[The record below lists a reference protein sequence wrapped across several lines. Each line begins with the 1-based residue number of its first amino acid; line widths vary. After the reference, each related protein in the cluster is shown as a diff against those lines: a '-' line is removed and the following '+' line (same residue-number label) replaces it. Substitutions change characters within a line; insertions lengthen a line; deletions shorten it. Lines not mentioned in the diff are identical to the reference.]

1 MKIID
6 LTIEPLDEPMNDPA
20 TDHDSAEL
28 TLSLITNLAELQSS
42 RETWNDLVKASSASI
57 YQTNQ
62 WAECWWKHF
71 GNRKGQT
78 LHCLT
83 AFHQDKMVGILPL
96 YKEQVSSWGSIV
108 RTRLGFIGEGDAYHT
123 SSGMFF
129 DNGPSDYL
137 DIIVLPE
144 FETPVCRLFIDY
156 LLELKLQIDSID
168 FVNVPEMSIL
178 KTHFVPEF
186 QRRGVF
192 CQVRQADICPYL
204 TLPDSLEK
212 YFQSLSAS
220 VRRRLNQA
228 QRASTEESLYT
239 IKKSATLKE
248 CEDVLDRIITL
259 HQQRWNRIGFP
270 GLFADKR
277 FTAFQFDIL
286 RLFHENGWL
295 WCKTA
300 NTNDSCIAARLAF
313 QFGNRF
319 YDYLSGFDDS
329 AVAAKRRPG
338 LALLL
343 SMIQDGMMQ
352 HYTVVDFL
360 RGDEPYKF
368 ELTEQSRYNWNITI
382 RLSVRKSNFLRSKV
396 SDKIRLGIFLA
407 KRERILFGVQFRQHG
422 FPRCIVRYI
431 QFRTPRLRRKMT
443 SVLSQSG
450 KNPNDSGHEQPNNV
464 NS

>member
-6 LTIEPLDEPMNDPA
+6 LTIDPLDKPMNDRA
-20 TDHDSAEL
+20 TDQGRDSAEL
-28 TLSLITNLAELQSS
+28 TLSLITDLAEFRSL
-42 RETWNDLVKASSASI
+42 REKWNDLVMASSATI

-83 AFHQDKMVGILPL
+83 AFHENTMVGILPL
-96 YKEQVSSWGSIV
+96 YKEQISSWGSIV

-144 FETPVCRLFIDY
+144 FENPVCHLFIDY
-156 LLELKLQIDSID
+156 LLEQKLQIDSID

-178 KTHFVPEF
+178 RTHFVPEL
-186 QRRGVF
+186 QRRGII
-192 CQVRQADICPYL
+192 CQMQQADICPYL
-204 TLPDSLEK
+204 TLPESFEK

-239 IKKSATLKE
+239 IKKSTTLKE
-248 CEDVLDRIITL
+248 CEDVLDLIITL
-259 HQQRWNRIGFP
+259 HQQRWNRLGFP

-286 RLFHENGWL
+286 RLFHEHGWL

-300 NTNDSCIAARLAF
+300 NTNDACIAARLAF

-343 SMIQDGMMQ
+343 SMIQDGITQ
-352 HYTVVDFL
+352 RYTVVDFL
-360 RGDEPYKF
+360 RGDEQYKF

-382 RLSVRKSNFLRSKV
+382 HLSARKSNSLRSKI
-396 SDKIRLGIFLA
+396 SDKTRLGIFLA
-407 KRERILFGVQFRQHG
+407 KREGILFGVQFRQHS
-422 FPRCIVRYI
+422 FPRCVVRYL
-431 QFRTPRLRRKMT
+431 QFRTPRLRRKMK
-443 SVLSQSG
+443 SVFSPLG
-450 KNPNDSGHEQPNNV
+450 DKATNNDHE
-464 NS
+464 

>member
-1 MKIID
+1 MKTID
-6 LTIEPLDEPMNDPA
+6 LTFEPLDEPMNHPA
-20 TDHDSAEL
+20 TDRDSAEL
-28 TLSLITNLAELQSS
+28 TLSLIADLVELQSF
-42 RETWNDLVKASSASI
+42 REKWNDLVMASSASI

-83 AFHQDKMVGILPL
+83 ALHEDKIVGLLPL
-96 YKEQVSSWGSIV
+96 YKEQISSWGSIV

-123 SSGMFF
+123 SSGVFF

-137 DIIVLPE
+137 DIIVLPG

-156 LLELKLQIDSID
+156 LLEQKLQIDSID

-186 QRRGVF
+186 QRHGVL
-192 CQVRQADICPYL
+192 CQTRQADICPYL
-204 TLPDSLEK
+204 ILPESLEK

-239 IKKSATLKE
+239 IKKSTTLKE
-248 CEDVLDRIITL
+248 CEDVLDLIITL
-259 HQQRWNRIGFP
+259 HQQRWNRLGFP

-286 RLFHENGWL
+286 RLFHEKGWL
-295 WCKTA
+295 WCKAA
-300 NTNDSCIAARLAF
+300 NTNDACIAARLAF

-343 SMIQDGMMQ
+343 SMIQDGMTQ
-352 HYTVVDFL
+352 QYTIVDFL
-360 RGDEPYKF
+360 RGDEQYKF
-368 ELTEQSRYNWNITI
+368 ELTEQSRYNWNVTI
-382 RLSVRKSNFLRSKV
+382 HLTARKSNSLRSKL
-396 SDKIRLGIFLA
+396 SDKIRFGIFLA
-407 KRERILFGVQFRQHG
+407 KREGILFGVQFRQYG
-422 FPRCIVRYI
+422 FPRCIIHYI
-431 QFRTPRLRRKMT
+431 QFRTPRLRRKM
-443 SVLSQSG
+443 LSMFSHPD
-450 KNPNDSGHEQPNNV
+450 KHANDKGHEQSSNV